1 MTLPTLAEIVAF
13 ESERTSLHVTSPAV
27 TVATVEALE
36 VQVAV
41 AVRFLVAPDAKVPVA
56 VSCTLPPGG
65 ISPRFEG
72 VMVMDFSCGA

>member
-1 MTLPTLAEIVAF
+1 MTLPTLAEILADV
-13 ESERTSLHVTSPAV
+13 SERTSLHVTSPAV
-27 TVATVEALE
+27 TVATEALE

-65 ISPRFEG
+65 ISPTFEG